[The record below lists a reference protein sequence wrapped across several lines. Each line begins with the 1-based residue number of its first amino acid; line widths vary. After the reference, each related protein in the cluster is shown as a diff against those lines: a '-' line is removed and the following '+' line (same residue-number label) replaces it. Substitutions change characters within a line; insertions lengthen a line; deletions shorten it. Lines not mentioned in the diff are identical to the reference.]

1 MRMHPAVWFVAG
13 VGSVWLYHRYVKPMA
28 SNATA

>member
-13 VGSVWLYHRYVKPMA
+13 VGSVWLYHRYMKPLPT
-28 SNATA
+28 NAA

>member
-13 VGSVWLYHRYVKPMA
+13 VGSVWLYHRYMKPIPT
-28 SNATA
+28 NAG

>member
-13 VGSVWLYHRYVKPMA
+13 VGSVWLYHRYMKPLPT
-28 SNATA
+28 NAG

>member
-13 VGSVWLYHRYVKPMA
+13 VGSVWLYHKYMKPIPT
-28 SNATA
+28 NAG